1 MSLIVGLTGGIATG
15 KSTVAQFFK
24 EENIP
29 VIETDQIAKSVMQKG
44 SAIYQSV
51 VEHFGE
57 EVLLTNLEIN
67 RKLLGQMIFEDPK
80 KRELL
85 NQLVHPA
92 VRTVMQ
98 TEIEKYRLEG
108 KKLIVADVPLLFEA
122 GFDHE
127 MDVTLVVWTDE
138 STQLKRLM
146 SRDEIDKALASMKIK
161 AQLSLAEKKSKADYS
176 LDNSHSILTTKK
188 AFLEI
193 LNQLKERAGWEF

>member
-57 EVLLTNLEIN
+57 DILLTNQDIN
-67 RKLLGQMIFEDPK
+67 RKLLGQMIFEDPI
-80 KRELL
+80 KREWL

-92 VRTVMQ
+92 VKTVMQ
-98 TEIEKYRLEG
+98 TEIDKYRLEG
-108 KKLIVADVPLLFEA
+108 KKLIIADVPLLYEA
-122 GFDHE
+122 GFDQE

-138 STQLKRLM
+138 LTQLQRLM
-146 SRDEIDKALASMKIK
+146 ARDEIDKALASMKIK
-161 AQLSLAEKKSKADYS
+161 AQLPLAEKKSKADYQ

-188 AFLEI
+188 AFLDI
-193 LNQLKERAGWEF
+193 LNQLKEKAGWDF